1 MAIRSTI
8 VQSSYLAH
16 SIASSTGVRIGN
28 SRLLHNCYGKSGI
41 LNPDFEFDPIARAN
55 QADFSS
61 SDDKNWSK
69 VLKSSYTSFASAN
82 DFDSSSNNCQ
92 STLLV
97 GLISLI
103 KSSGSVSD
111 SVCMGVLGISSSS
124 SSSSTVLGFK
134 RSSISSIIPGFL
146 RKPKW
151 LPSSTETYHDC
162 KDEDIDKG
170 GTAAASVLSQD
181 CERTRKILNEMCG
194 DSVRRTSWLSK
205 VASFCA
211 EDGKALFTAMTVKL
225 LYNSYLAEPRSIP
238 SLSMYPTLDVG
249 DRILAEKVSYFF
261 KKPDVADIV
270 IFKAPQILLEN
281 GFNSGDV
288 FIKRIV
294 ATEGDYVEVRDGKLL
309 VNGVIQ
315 EEEYILEPL
324 AYEMDPVLVPE
335 GYVFV
340 LGDNRNNSFDSHNW
354 GPLPIKN
361 ILGRSVLRYWP
372 PPKMSNTIYQ
382 QQAGQYMVQGS

>member
-8 VQSSYLAH
+8 IHSSYLAQ
-16 SIASSTGVRIGN
+16 SIVSSTGIRVGN
-28 SRLLHNCYGKSGI
+28 SRLLHGCYGKSGI

-55 QADFSS
+55 QADFRSS
-61 SDDKNWSK
+61 SSEKNWSK
-69 VLKSSYTSFASAN
+69 VPNSRYSSLAIDSFAS
-82 DFDSSSNNCQ
+82 DFGPSNNCQ

-103 KSSGSVSD
+103 KSSCSVSD
-111 SVCMGVLGISSSS
+111 SVTMGVLGISSSS
-124 SSSSTVLGFK
+124 SSSTVLGFK
-134 RSSISSIIPGFL
+134 PSSMIPAFL
-146 RKPKW
+146 RRPKW
-151 LPSSTETYHDC
+151 LPSTETYHDC
-162 KDEDIDKG
+162 KEELVDKG
-170 GTAAASVLSQD
+170 GTATASVLSQD
-181 CERTRKILNEMCG
+181 CEKTRQILNEMCG
-194 DSVRRTSWLSK
+194 KSVERTSWLSK

-211 EDGKALFTAMTVKL
+211 EDGKVLFTAMTVKL

-270 IFKAPQILLEN
+270 IFKAPPILLEN
-281 GFNSGDV
+281 GFSSGDV

-372 PPKMSNTIYQ
+372 PPKISNTIYEQ
-382 QQAGQYMVQGS
+382 